1 MSGIPVE
8 VSHLRKEFGEREIL
22 RDVSFS
28 INAGES
34 LVILGESGMGKS
46 VMLRIIGM
54 LLDATDG
61 SVKIDNE
68 EIVGISDKKKE
79 KVMKKVGFLFQY
91 SGLFDHL
98 SVWENIMFYELYIER
113 KDRDE
118 MRQIAQ
124 QWMKKLKIPMEAI
137 DLKPAQIS
145 GGMQRRVA
153 MARTIVKAPKL
164 ILLDEPTTGL
174 DPIICDVINDLINDT
189 QRLTGATMITITHD
203 LNSALKIR
211 DKFIVLRHGEIL
223 WAGEPKDLF
232 NVKDEYIQKFIKA
245 ANVKV

>member
-1 MSGIPVE
+1 
-8 VSHLRKEFGEREIL
+8 
-22 RDVSFS
+22 
-28 INAGES
+28 
-34 LVILGESGMGKS
+34 
-46 VMLRIIGM
+46 
-54 LLDATDG
+54 
-61 SVKIDNE
+61 
-68 EIVGISDKKKE
+68 
-79 KVMKKVGFLFQY
+79 
-91 SGLFDHL
+91 
-98 SVWENIMFYELYIER
+98 
-113 KDRDE
+113 
-118 MRQIAQ
+118 
-124 QWMKKLKIPMEAI
+124 MEAI

-203 LNSALKIR
+203 LNSALKIG

-223 WAGEPKDLF
+223 WSGEPKELF
-232 NVKDEYIQKFIKA
+232 NVKDDYIQKFIKA